1 MQRRLFNK
9 NFGCNTRVYS
19 ILILDFVDLIVYSFV
34 TIERKRE
41 QLKSRSNDAPS
52 TDVTRDRIAPILS
65 ALFVMSEATSR
76 WKGPRYLAYDTY
88 DARLR
93 SSFTW
98 PYHLHP
104 SPHSLKHSRF
114 LIFAGKVI
122 IIFYN
127 TSVR

>member
-65 ALFVMSEATSR
+65 ALFVMSEATTR

-93 SSFTW
+93 SFFTW
-98 PYHLHP
+98 PNHMHP
-104 SPHSLKHSRF
+104 SPTNLST
-114 LIFAGKVI
+114 AGFFYVGKGI
-122 IIFYN
+122 IISP
-127 TSVR
+127 T